1 MIKFIQVNLN
11 HCKAAQDLLRQHVV
25 EQGVEVVLITDPYSV
40 PEGSTSWLTSSGTQ
54 RAAIWLVGSGV
65 TAAEV
70 HRDPEFMSARL
81 NGIQTFSCYASPNKS
96 MAEFEDF
103 LQRLEVKVRAVEPGV
118 PVLITGDFNARS
130 AAWGDWCRNTRGDD
144 LSTLFS
150 SLGLQVVNEGSK
162 PTFVGI
168 GRGSIVDLTVVS
180 ESLVGHVSGWHVCDE
195 VESMSDHQYIAFTLE
210 ASRNGGPTTPWVPR
224 GWKTDGEISS
234 QDVEIGLLLAK
245 WTGERALFAASA
257 NADQRT
263 RAVQQSIT
271 VACDFALRRLTPSP
285 PGKPPAYW
293 WNAEIAS
300 KRRDCVAA
308 KRAKTRCIARV
319 HRRRARGQNSI
330 SEEEAATATNAIYK
344 EARKGLKYAI
354 AQSKTRCWNE
364 LLATIDSD
372 PWGKPYKLVARKLQG
387 PSPTSKMECES
398 VRRITDVLFPLH
410 QPMTTQVLQATEM
423 PPPFTIEEVNIAVE
437 RAKRKNTAPGMD
449 NINGKIINVVH
460 QICPSMLLGLY
471 NQCIKEGVV
480 PSGWK
485 RARVILLKKGN
496 KPEGEPSSYRPI
508 CLLNVLGK
516 IFESLLV
523 ARLHEHIVS
532 KGGLSP
538 NQFGFTKQIG
548 TDDAVRKLQETILSE
563 INYPSAKFCVAISLD
578 IKNAFNSIGWNEVMM
593 ALNHAGVPTYI
604 KKVLQDYFSGRSAE
618 TTAGDQKVEIQV
630 SCGVP
635 QGSVIGPFLWNLAY
649 DRVLRL
655 QLPSGSSLIGFAD
668 DTLVIS
674 SGKTIPDLER
684 ITNETL
690 DLVSDEIKDIGLTLS
705 VNKTEAVVFTN
716 RYKYDVPRIVLDGQV
731 IQPKNEMKYL
741 GIVVDRSLLF
751 KVHIEEA
758 ARKAEKMANALGRL
772 MPNLGGPKESRRKLF
787 VSITMSILLYGAPSW
802 ADTLSL
808 VPKNKT
814 IVNRV
819 QRKAL
824 LRGICG
830 YRTVSETATNILS
843 GVPPADLLAEER
855 SAMFNERRSA
865 TRCQLPPPSSY
876 NDEVERAHRRSK
888 NRGLDQAANLRRRY
902 VVREKRRPGLPHNP
916 DPFWTRLFRGL
927 SPQD

>member
-1 MIKFIQVNLN
+1 
-11 HCKAAQDLLRQHVV
+11 
-25 EQGVEVVLITDPYSV
+25 
-40 PEGSTSWLTSSGTQ
+40 
-54 RAAIWLVGSGV
+54 
-65 TAAEV
+65 
-70 HRDPEFMSARL
+70 
-81 NGIQTFSCYASPNKS
+81 
-96 MAEFEDF
+96 
-103 LQRLEVKVRAVEPGV
+103 
-118 PVLITGDFNARS
+118 
-130 AAWGDWCRNTRGDD
+130 
-144 LSTLFS
+144 
-150 SLGLQVVNEGSK
+150 
-162 PTFVGI
+162 
-168 GRGSIVDLTVVS
+168 
-180 ESLVGHVSGWHVCDE
+180 
-195 VESMSDHQYIAFTLE
+195 
-210 ASRNGGPTTPWVPR
+210 VPR

-257 NADQRT
+257 NADQRA

-308 KRAKTRCIARV
+308 KRAKTRCIAKV
-319 HRRRARGQNSI
+319 HRRRARGQNSV
-330 SEEEAATATNAIYK
+330 SEEEAAIATNAIYK

-354 AQSKTRCWNE
+354 AQSKSRCWNE

-460 QICPSMLLGLY
+460 QICPAMLLGLY
-471 NQCIKEGVV
+471 NQCVKEGVV

-523 ARLHEHIVS
+523 ARLHEHIGS

-538 NQFGFTKQIG
+538 NQFGFTKQVG
-548 TDDAVRKLQETILSE
+548 TDDAVRKLQETIFSE

-593 ALNHAGVPTYI
+593 ALNHAEVPMYI

-690 DLVSDEIKDIGLTLS
+690 ALVSDEIKDIGLTLAVS
-705 VNKTEAVVFTN
+705 KTEAVVFTN
-716 RYKYDVPRIVLDGQV
+716 KYKYDVPRIVLDGQV
-731 IQPKNEMKYL
+731 IQLKSEMKYL
-741 GIVVDRSLLF
+741 GIVVERSLLF

-802 ADTLSL
+802 AETMSL

-830 YRTVSETATNILS
+830 YRTISETATNILS

-865 TRCQLPPPSSY
+865 TRCQPSPRAATMKRWKERIAEAKTGGWTKRLISDVDMWCGKKGDLDY
-876 NDEVERAHRRSK
+876 HTTQILSGHGCFGVYLHKINKEVSDMCHHCDLGPDSAEHTVVECPAWDEERRQLGHVTGNTVTVDNLVPTMLDCPANWQAVKVFARAVMSK
-888 NRGLDQAANLRRRY
+888 KEADERDREKPGGPRARRRN
-902 VVREKRRPGLPHNP
+902 R
-916 DPFWTRLFRGL
+916 T
-927 SPQD
+927 